1 MPRTQELE
9 LVALARA
16 GDAQAWEA
24 LWKSLTP
31 FVHKYL
37 NRYAGGFAAGNH
49 AEDLVSECR
58 VAFAEAVNEFD
69 PARGT
74 RLSTLV
80 LLYLRRRVLKYI
92 DVRIMR
98 HAKDALSFNA
108 TTVRDASGEKTNQY
122 ATLDLTKE
130 RGRSSPS
137 NIRIHAVVDPG
148 WAASVAD
155 SLEHPNWGEPA
166 LRERLEE
173 IGSRVLSPTAW
184 ALVWARY
191 GEGVP
196 VEELARTKYYR
207 PVPVLRVR
215 KDLARALAR
224 LKRAIV
230 NE

>member
-37 NRYAGGFAAGNH
+37 NRYAGGFASGNH
-49 AEDLVSECR
+49 SEDLISECR
-58 VAFAEAVNEFD
+58 VAFAESINKFD

-98 HAKDALSFNA
+98 HAKDTVAIG
-108 TTVRDASGEKTNQY
+108 TTRSQG
-122 ATLDLTKE
+122 
-130 RGRSSPS
+130 GRSNTGPLSTEFMCEHDGS
-137 NIRIHAVVDPG
+137 GGGGGAVLAVDPG
-148 WAASVAD
+148 WEASVTN
-155 SLEHPNWGEPA
+155 SLEHPSWAEPGLKA
-166 LRERLEE
+166 RLEE
-173 IGSRVLSPTAW
+173 IGSRVLSPAAW